1 MVFFTEKKREKET
14 ESEETV
20 PDDPHVSVAA
30 DEVIVHKK
38 VKSVDSAFHVFKENS
53 FMHKIPVMFAEV
65 CGV

>member
-1 MVFFTEKKREKET
+1 MVFLSEKKREKET

-38 VKSVDSAFHVFKENS
+38 VKSVDSAFSCF
-53 FMHKIPVMFAEV
+53 
-65 CGV
+65 